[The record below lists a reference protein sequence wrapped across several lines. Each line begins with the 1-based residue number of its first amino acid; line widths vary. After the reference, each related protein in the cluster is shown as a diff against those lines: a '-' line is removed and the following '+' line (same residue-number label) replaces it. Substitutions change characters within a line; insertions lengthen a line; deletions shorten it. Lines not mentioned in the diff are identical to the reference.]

1 MFDDTPEALIRET
14 AFRNEAMDMWIP
26 FEGSPKG
33 MKDAN
38 KAWNKVFRFVEVME
52 HTQDNTAD
60 SLKETVKERTVFQ
73 KEVAQFIIN
82 GENTVPVCAADQ
94 FKSDLSGALLGV
106 FDPAGGAETAFAAKR
121 NELQVA
127 AVWAGIHGAAK
138 RRITT
143 IDHLRDIFHFNISG
157 MKCILNDFIIVFKNL
172 L

>member
-82 GENTVPVCAADQ
+82 GENTVTVCAADQ

-127 AVWAGIHGAAK
+127 AVRAGIHGAAK
-138 RRITT
+138 GRVTT
-143 IDHLRDIFHFNISG
+143 INHLRDIFHFNISG
-157 MKCILNDFIIVFKNL
+157 MKGILNDFVIVFKNL

>member
-33 MKDAN
+33 MKDAD

-94 FKSDLSGALLGV
+94 FKSDLSGALLDV
-106 FDPAGGAETAFAAKR
+106 YKR
-121 NELQVA
+121 QA
-127 AVWAGIHGAAK
+127 Q
-138 RRITT
+138 
-143 IDHLRDIFHFNISG
+143 S
-157 MKCILNDFIIVFKNL
+157 M
-172 L
+172 

>member
-33 MKDAN
+33 MKDAD

-82 GENTVPVCAADQ
+82 GENTVTVCAADQ

-127 AVWAGIHGAAK
+127 AVRTAIHGTAK
-138 RRITT
+138 RRVAAVDHFIHVFNDRITWMQC
-143 IDHLRDIFHFNISG
+143 INHF
-157 MKCILNDFIIVFKNL
+157 FIMVFKNIL
-172 L
+172 